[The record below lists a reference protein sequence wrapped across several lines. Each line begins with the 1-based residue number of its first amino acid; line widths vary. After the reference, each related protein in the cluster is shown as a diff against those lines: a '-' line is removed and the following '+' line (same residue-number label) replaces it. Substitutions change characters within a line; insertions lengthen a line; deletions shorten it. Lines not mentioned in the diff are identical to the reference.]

1 MIRLSYENRA
11 VFQQANLCGRAA
23 MGLTYIAVVAFVVVL
38 FLELLVLVVFILV
51 EVVVGVPGAAD
62 AAVGLEEAHVR
73 LE

>member
-1 MIRLSYENRA
+1 
-11 VFQQANLCGRAA
+11 

-51 EVVVGVPGAAD
+51 EVVVGVPRAAD